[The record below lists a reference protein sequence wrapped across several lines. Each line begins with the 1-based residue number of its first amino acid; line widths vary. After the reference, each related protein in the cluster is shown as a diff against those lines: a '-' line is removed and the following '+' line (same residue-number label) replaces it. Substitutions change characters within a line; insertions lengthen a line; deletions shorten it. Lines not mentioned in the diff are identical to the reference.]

1 MIPDYLEAAVA
12 LSLESLHKLS
22 FKLYPNPA
30 KDMVTV
36 TLSQNILN
44 TTDIS
49 LIDIQ
54 GKTINIPKKEF
65 NSTVEL
71 DVSSLNSGMYF
82 IQLRS
87 GNNIITEK
95 LVVE

>member
-1 MIPDYLEAAVA
+1 M
-12 LSLESLHKLS
+12 
-22 FKLYPNPA
+22 
-30 KDMVTV
+30 
-36 TLSQNILN
+36 SQNILN

-71 DVSSLNSGMYF
+71 DVSSLNAGLYF
-82 IQLRS
+82 IQLRN
-87 GNNIITEK
+87 GNNLIIEK
-95 LVVE
+95 LIVE